1 MAKLTPVITSRPPG
15 KDFWNRLLPV
25 SRERVATTG
34 SRNAGLDAGHGV
46 PAHHVEGRLDQHDD
60 ARGIPDDVAQPVQV
74 HLGATG
80 LSAGSGSTLM
90 QVFNLLCGHFLR
102 ETCPELGL
110 SHRIIRLDKAV
121 QQWHALQRSLSKRKN
136 EFCAEGAMERCR
148 LHARCGVMHDREC
161 CPWLSPI
168 GE

>member
-15 KDFWNRLLPV
+15 KDFGNRRLPV

-60 ARGIPDDVAQPVQV
+60 ARGIPDDVAQPVQA

-80 LSAGSGSTLM
+80 LSADSGSTLM
-90 QVFNLLCGHFLR
+90 QVLNFCEERLLH
-102 ETCPELGL
+102 ETCTMLGL
-110 SHRIIRLDKAV
+110 SHRIIRLDMAV
-121 QQWHALQRSLSKRKN
+121 QQCHASPWYVSDCKN
-136 EFCAEGAMERCR
+136 EFCTQGAMERCR
-148 LHARCGVMHDREC
+148 LCTRYGVMHD
-161 CPWLSPI
+161 
-168 GE
+168 